1 MPFDNKRLV
10 QALDIIVEC
19 HPELTEYKV
28 VLAINQ
34 YADGSY
40 LIQVLDLDSGK
51 VIVTEHL

>member
-40 LIQVLDLDSGK
+40 LIQVLDLDSGQ